1 MKSHPETSPLSK
13 RFERCPRMAQE
24 CCMRYFESGLKLLES
39 LMKVATASEGKVSLE
54 AVIKQFY
61 DRLVAAGKP
70 KKVPSSPACASS

>member
-1 MKSHPETSPLSK
+1 
-13 RFERCPRMAQE
+13 
-24 CCMRYFESGLKLLES
+24 MRYFESGLKLLES